1 MSITTKAALMS
12 ANTELVAQITQLDAE
27 IAMLRTKCEM
37 LRAQNL
43 QLSTELENVVSVAS
57 AINTARKDRPA
68 YVMPTWQVERQEQM
82 AAAKAAAMAHHC
94 VVKV

>member
-1 MSITTKAALMS
+1 MATTKNELIAQVNALN
-12 ANTELVAQITQLDAE
+12 ADIAELQTALTEAVAYNARLQTELA
-27 IAMLRTKCEM
+27 
-37 LRAQNL
+37 
-43 QLSTELENVVSVAS
+43 NVCGVAS

-68 YVMPTWQVERQEQM
+68 YVMPAWQVQRQQEM